1 MMNQSEALRLTEA
14 YQQFEAG
21 ECIKAVKGLR
31 EFADRVDD
39 PWTKA
44 ELLYHQ
50 VVFLAQMD
58 DAVQARSCFNELTTA
73 VGLVL
78 PEAVPDTSDDTPSA
92 NLAVMVRYAELKTL
106 LAERKQVQALQV
118 LEDLVSRYPAQ
129 LSGPAS
135 EILNDIDLNHGFL
148 LADAARWTEAKPF
161 LERAHPPEVWKSV
174 VCYYLGHAYFE
185 SREYERAKEKLME
198 ALHLGLSGHWEGT
211 AHYVLGLVEY
221 HLGEMRA
228 AKEQLELC
236 VKTADPRY
244 LGASRIWEWLETV
257 SRALGL
263 KADADK
269 YRRLH
274 VASQTNSKPH

>member
-1 MMNQSEALRLTEA
+1 MNQSDALRVMEA

-31 EFADRVDD
+31 ELADRIDD

-50 VVFLAQMD
+50 VIFLAQMD
-58 DAVQARSCFNELTTA
+58 AAGEARSCFNEFKGA
-73 VGLVL
+73 VGLRLSGVVL
-78 PEAVPDTSDDTPSA
+78 DTPVDTQSA

-106 LAERKQVQALQV
+106 LAEGNQVQALEV
-118 LEDLVSRYPAQ
+118 LEELVSQYPTQ
-129 LSGPAS
+129 LSGPGI
-135 EILNDIDLNHGFL
+135 EILKDIDLYHGFL
-148 LADAARWTEAKPF
+148 LADAGRWKQAKPF
-161 LERAHPPEVWKSV
+161 LDKAHPPEAWKSF
-174 VCYYLGHAYFE
+174 VCYYLGHYYYEF
-185 SREYERAKEKLME
+185 RDYERAKEKLME
-198 ALHLGLSGHWEGT
+198 ALHMGLSGHWEGR

-221 HLGEMRA
+221 YLGEMKA
-228 AKEQLELC
+228 AKEQFELC

-244 LGASRIWEWLETV
+244 LGASRIWEWLEAA

-263 KADADK
+263 EADADK

-274 VASQTNSKPH
+274 AASETNSKPH

>member
-1 MMNQSEALRLTEA
+1 MNQFEALRVTEA

-21 ECIKAVKGLR
+21 ECVKAVRGLR
-31 EFADRVDD
+31 EFADRIDD

-58 DAVQARSCFNELTTA
+58 DAVQARSCFTELRRA
-73 VGLVL
+73 VGLLL
-78 PEAVPDTSDDTPSA
+78 PEAVLDTSDDTPPA

-106 LAERKQVQALQV
+106 LAERNEVQALQV
-118 LEDLVSRYPAQ
+118 LEDLVSRYPVQ

-135 EILNDIDLNHGFL
+135 EILDDIDLHHGFL
-148 LADAARWTEAKPF
+148 LADAGRWRQAKPF
-161 LERAHPPEVWKSV
+161 LEKARPPEAWKSV
-174 VCYYLGHAYFE
+174 VCYYLGHGYYE
-185 SREYERAKEKLME
+185 SREYECAKEKLME
-198 ALHLGLSGHWEGT
+198 ALHLGLSGHWEGR

-221 HLGEMRA
+221 HLGDMRA

-244 LGASRIWEWLETV
+244 LGASRIWEWLEAV

-269 YRRLH
+269 YRRLR
-274 VASQTNSKPH
+274 VASETNSKPH